1 MTEFKEAISTKL
13 KQNIYKSGINLPEL
27 HEKLFISSS
36 ENQHGRDEV
45 LAIFKSTLAEA
56 KNTIKSRFQ
65 SGLLSGLE
73 AAKLIAKIHDDIIV
87 TLFDYTMKEIAE
99 TPNPGNALRISLCAV
114 GGYGRGEMAPE
125 SDVDLLFLT
134 VNHKG
139 QSSANVVNRIYALY
153 ALGSWHQ
160 GRIFNS
166 NLQ

>member
-1 MTEFKEAISTKL
+1 M
-13 KQNIYKSGINLPEL
+13 
-27 HEKLFISSS
+27 
-36 ENQHGRDEV
+36 
-45 LAIFKSTLAEA
+45 
-56 KNTIKSRFQ
+56 
-65 SGLLSGLE
+65 SGLE
-73 AAKLIAKIHDDIIV
+73 AAKLIAKTHDDIIV

-99 TPNPGNALRISLCAV
+99 TPNPGNALRITLCAV

-134 VNHKG
+134 ANHKG